1 MARVTKSQGD
11 KPGKKAVTDTENK
24 IGPGQG
30 VSKKHSESS
39 GGEKENKKM
48 NEQTITPMKV
58 GVVGT
63 GMICRIYIENIA
75 KRFSVVE
82 LAAVADRNIDKAK
95 EVADQYGVRACTVDE
110 LMADP
115 EIEIILNLT
124 PPNVHYEIMKRALDQ
139 GKHVYTEKTFTMN
152 IIEAQELVMLAEE
165 KNLMIGSA
173 PDTFFASWVQN
184 ARRII
189 DSGVLGRITSFAMV
203 GNRDNDKMLPA
214 MRYLN
219 RPGGGLI
226 HDYVCYYLTVLIN
239 LLGPVAKVSADIKAP
254 YQRHIDNFPPSKTKG
269 EIVETPNESQ
279 VYSILEMES
288 GVTGTLSINCDSC
301 FFDQTYFAIYGNKGI
316 LYLACPD
323 WFNGEISIYENNTDY
338 KNSDK
343 PQRKVIDDPYAFKTN
358 SRGVGLADM
367 VWARIEGREPRVS
380 GERCLHVL
388 EIEERMFE
396 SDAQDG
402 KKCVVASTC
411 TRSLPLAVPKD
422 TEESALRTR

>member
-1 MARVTKSQGD
+1 MKN
-11 KPGKKAVTDTENK
+11 TERK
-24 IGPGQG
+24 ETGM
-30 VSKKHSESS
+30 SEHS
-39 GGEKENKKM
+39 
-48 NEQTITPMKV
+48 ITPMKV

-124 PPNVHYEIMKRALDQ
+124 PPSVHYEIMKRALEA

-152 IIEAQELVMLAEE
+152 IIEAQELIMLAEE

-189 DSGVLGRITSFAMV
+189 DSGRLGRITSFAMV

-254 YQRHIDNFPPSKTKG
+254 YQRHIDNFPPSQTKG

-288 GVTGTLSINCDSC
+288 GVTGTLAINCDSC

-338 KNSDK
+338 ANSDK
-343 PQRKVIDDPYAFKTN
+343 PQRKLIEDPYAFKTN

-367 VWARIEGREPRVS
+367 VWAKIEGREPRVS

-396 SDAQDG
+396 SDQNDG

-411 TRSLPLAVPKD
+411 TRSLPLAVPTD
-422 TEESALRTR
+422 TEESALRTC